1 MLAMSKKTD
10 PLDDLTVTIT
20 DYSTEYSLSDTYT
33 TPYTYSMAD
42 ATYSYSGSDTITINT
57 SSDPLDLSDVLS
69 FDFKPT
75 IVKVGDTELT
85 EDQLKKVLTIL
96 DMFEQDEELSK
107 ILKAQMALN
116 KLKD

>member
-20 DYSTEYSLSDTYT
+20 DYKLENSLSDYYT

-57 SSDPLDLSDVLS
+57 SNDPLDLGDVLS

-75 IVKVGDTELT
+75 TVKVGDTELT